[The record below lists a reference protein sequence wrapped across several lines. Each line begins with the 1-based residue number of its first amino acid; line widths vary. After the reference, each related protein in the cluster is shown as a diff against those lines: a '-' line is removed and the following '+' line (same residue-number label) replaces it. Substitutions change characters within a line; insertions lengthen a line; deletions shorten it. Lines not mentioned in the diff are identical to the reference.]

1 MARCRAERWCGFAS
15 KLASIREKLQQ
26 WMAEQAARATC
37 TCVTFR
43 PLGLNRSGL
52 LSRQAVFCSQ
62 PAKVQIEKC
71 TNMICSWRMYACC
84 VGEGVRVPL
93 YTCCVG
99 EGVLVPT
106 NVADISGTSK
116 KGSMLRQRKGG
127 KWRLC
132 SRKGGG
138 VSFVFEDGRGIRVC
152 RLCRTRII
160 DQQIQNHY
168 FRCSDDRLR
177 HIRKATH
184 SPFAKRAVMLTRV
197 VHCSSLPL

>member
-26 WMAEQAARATC
+26 WMDEQAARATC

-93 YTCCVG
+93 YACCVGEGVRVPLYTCCVG
-99 EGVLVPT
+99 EGVRVPT

-116 KGSMLRQRKGG
+116 KGSMLRQRNVFEEGRVVCVRG
-127 KWRLC
+127 RE
-132 SRKGGG
+132 
-138 VSFVFEDGRGIRVC
+138 VSFAN
-152 RLCRTRII
+152 L
-160 DQQIQNHY
+160 
-168 FRCSDDRLR
+168 
-177 HIRKATH
+177 K
-184 SPFAKRAVMLTRV
+184 
-197 VHCSSLPL
+197 